1 MIEIS
6 GLSIEFIPK
15 FYFEPYHRGFYCN
28 DPTIQLPYKSS
39 TIPLSILFASILFL
53 PLIGFIITEVY
64 RSKYW
69 KELYSWKGFNFN
81 PILVNCCKYYAYHLL
96 DMLLTLMLTIPTKFI
111 VGELRPIFM
120 DICNPSYDSTYCR
133 NQTYITDY
141 KCRGNKYNYAVKEAR
156 LSFFSGHASLAMT
169 TAVFFVIYLQSRIPR
184 KELIIAKSLVQL
196 FALGL
201 GLYTGYSR
209 IIDGK
214 HHLHDVIVGYIVG
227 ALIGYITAKDIV
239 GLMAKT
245 DKKE

>member
-1 MIEIS
+1 M
-6 GLSIEFIPK
+6 
-15 FYFEPYHRGFYCN
+15 
-28 DPTIQLPYKSS
+28 
-39 TIPLSILFASILFL
+39 
-53 PLIGFIITEVY
+53 
-64 RSKYW
+64 
-69 KELYSWKGFNFN
+69 
-81 PILVNCCKYYAYHLL
+81 
-96 DMLLTLMLTIPTKFI
+96 

-133 NQTYITDY
+133 NQAYITDY

-227 ALIGYITAKDIV
+227 ALIGYIT
-239 GLMAKT
+239 
-245 DKKE
+245 